1 MSYKHTQAW
10 LIGSC
15 TVITAEA
22 IRLVP
27 APWAT
32 QQGVARQRGL
42 VWGRIVVCVSVC
54 VCYCGDERGVWEEAV
69 LLWTALPSPSKNV
82 LIFTIQWFIKCAA
95 RIALLPLNDL
105 KRFLQMS
112 NQFRLSV
119 NGNVDLQNVNVPM
132 VRGKWNRLHRV
143 VSSSSPLGGDKHHIG
158 LPPTAGSTEYNT
170 HLRLSHVYWG
180 FSVM

>member
-1 MSYKHTQAW
+1 MQQQRPRKMQTVGRNKRQNKSWGCRFPDSISFTGLNWCTEHDSCQVSLVCFHHKATTLRVLNLRHAPHTHTHTPGVSYKHTQAW

-54 VCYCGDERGVWEEAV
+54 VCYCGDWGREGGERRLSFCG
-69 LLWTALPSPSKNV
+69 LHCPPPQKSK
-82 LIFTIQWFIKCAA
+82 LIFTIQG
-95 RIALLPLNDL
+95 
-105 KRFLQMS
+105 FL
-112 NQFRLSV
+112 
-119 NGNVDLQNVNVPM
+119 
-132 VRGKWNRLHRV
+132 
-143 VSSSSPLGGDKHHIG
+143 
-158 LPPTAGSTEYNT
+158 
-170 HLRLSHVYWG
+170 
-180 FSVM
+180 